1 MLGEEQMSQT
11 SQDELTRYI
20 RQIGEHINRIY
31 SRLKS
36 VEAKLD
42 AITEEMSQ
50 LQSTDTVAKSEFT
63 DFVNQLTASLKE
75 LLPPIPDTSGEEE
88 SHEDDFE
95 ALY

>member
-1 MLGEEQMSQT
+1 MSQT

-36 VEAKLD
+36 LESKFD
-42 AITEEMSQ
+42 AITQEMSQ
-50 LQSTDTVAKSEFT
+50 LQTTDTVAKSEFT

-75 LLPPIPDTSGEEE
+75 LLPPIPDTPVEEQ
-88 SHEDDFE
+88 STEDDFE
-95 ALY
+95 SLY

>member
-1 MLGEEQMSQT
+1 MSQT

-36 VEAKLD
+36 LETKLD
-42 AITEEMSQ
+42 AFTEEISQ
-50 LQSTDTVAKSEFT
+50 LQSTDTVAQSEFT

-75 LLPPIPDTSGEEE
+75 LLPPIPDPSEEDE
-88 SHEDDFE
+88 ASEEDFE

>member
-1 MLGEEQMSQT
+1 MSQT

-36 VEAKLD
+36 LESKLD
-42 AITEEMSQ
+42 AITQEMSQ
-50 LQSTDTVAKSEFT
+50 LQTTDTVAKSEFT

-75 LLPPIPDTSGEEE
+75 LLPPIPDTPVEEQ
-88 SHEDDFE
+88 STEDDFE
-95 ALY
+95 SLY

>member
-1 MLGEEQMSQT
+1 MSKT

-36 VEAKLD
+36 LESKLD
-42 AITEEMSQ
+42 TITQEMSQ
-50 LQSTDTVAKSEFT
+50 LQGTDAVAKSEFT

-75 LLPPIPDTSGEEE
+75 LLPPIPDTPIEEQ
-88 SHEDDFE
+88 STDDDFE
-95 ALY
+95 SLY

>member
-1 MLGEEQMSQT
+1 MSKT

-36 VEAKLD
+36 LESKLD
-42 AITEEMSQ
+42 TITQEMSQ
-50 LQSTDTVAKSEFT
+50 LQGTDTVAKSEFT

-75 LLPPIPDTSGEEE
+75 LLPPIPDTPIEEQ
-88 SHEDDFE
+88 STDDDFE
-95 ALY
+95 SLY

>member
-1 MLGEEQMSQT
+1 MSKT

-36 VEAKLD
+36 LEAKLD
-42 AITEEMSQ
+42 AITQEMSQ
-50 LQSTDTVAKSEFT
+50 LQSTDTVQKSEFT

-75 LLPPIPDTSGEEE
+75 LLPPIPDAMEEEE
-88 SHEDDFE
+88 SSENDFE
-95 ALY
+95 SLY

>member
-1 MLGEEQMSQT
+1 MSQT

-36 VEAKLD
+36 LEAKLD
-42 AITEEMSQ
+42 AITQEMSQ
-50 LQSTDTVAKSEFT
+50 LQSTDTVQKSEFT

-75 LLPPIPDTSGEEE
+75 LLPPIPDASEEE
-88 SHEDDFE
+88 SSENDFE
-95 ALY
+95 SLY

>member
-1 MLGEEQMSQT
+1 MSQT

-36 VEAKLD
+36 LEAKFD
-42 AITEEMSQ
+42 AITQEMSQ
-50 LQSTDTVAKSEFT
+50 LQSTDTVQKSEFT

-75 LLPPIPDTSGEEE
+75 LLPPIPDASEEE
-88 SHEDDFE
+88 KSSENDFE
-95 ALY
+95 SLY

>member
-1 MLGEEQMSQT
+1 MLGEEKMSQT
-11 SQDELTRYI
+11 PQDELTRYI

-36 VEAKLD
+36 LEAKLD
-42 AITEEMSQ
+42 AMTEEMST

-75 LLPPIPDTSGEEE
+75 LLPPIPDAPGEEE
-88 SHEDDFE
+88 SSEEDFT

>member
-1 MLGEEQMSQT
+1 MLGEEKMSQT

-31 SRLKS
+31 SRLKNL
-36 VEAKLD
+36 EAKLD

-50 LQSTDTVAKSEFT
+50 LQATDAVAKSEFT

-75 LLPPIPDTSGEEE
+75 LLPPIPDTSREEDSSE
-88 SHEDDFE
+88 EDFE